1 MSAHPL
7 SRAEV
12 YPKDFTDVST
22 ATESTAGL
30 EDICFLGEN
39 ADRDQLVAIKTNLQ
53 TFSGVPSGTRKVGSE
68 RVC

>member
-1 MSAHPL
+1 L

-30 EDICFLGEN
+30 EDICF
-39 ADRDQLVAIKTNLQ
+39 
-53 TFSGVPSGTRKVGSE
+53 F
-68 RVC
+68 